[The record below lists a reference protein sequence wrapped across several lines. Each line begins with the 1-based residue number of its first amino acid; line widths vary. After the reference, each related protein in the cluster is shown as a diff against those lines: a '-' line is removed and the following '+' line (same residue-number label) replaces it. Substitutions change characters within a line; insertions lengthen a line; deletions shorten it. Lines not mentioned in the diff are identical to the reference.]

1 MIENIRRIFVAA
13 ANRVVEFLEFEE
25 SVMELKSCYCV
36 PGQIFVSKEMHHY
49 Y

>member
-1 MIENIRRIFVAA
+1 MIENIRIFVAA

-25 SVMELKSCYCV
+25 SVMELSLAT
-36 PGQIFVSKEMHHY
+36 VSQDKILSLKKYINY